1 MLKEFKEFAMK
12 GNLIDVAVGLVLALA
27 FTALVNAFID
37 GIIMPL
43 IAAIFGKPNFDAIV
57 WTIGSG
63 KDATQILVGS
73 FLTAIVNFLV
83 IAWVLFLIVKA
94 ANRFRKPV
102 EEPTGPTEVELLTQ
116 IRDSLASLPS

>member
-1 MLKEFKEFAMK
+1 MLKEFREFAMK

-94 ANRFRKPV
+94 ANRFRKPA